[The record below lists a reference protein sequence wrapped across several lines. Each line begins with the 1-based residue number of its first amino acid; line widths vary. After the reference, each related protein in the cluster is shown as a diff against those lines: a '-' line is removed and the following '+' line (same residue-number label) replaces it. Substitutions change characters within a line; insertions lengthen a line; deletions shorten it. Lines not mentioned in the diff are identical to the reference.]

1 MNTQFLGSIIG
12 AIEDDFEK
20 YRGKE
25 DIDSRVIFEEISD
38 MTNNFIQFYQG
49 NGTVTE
55 KDSEYACEAIQFLI
69 DEITKTQNIWAGI
82 ENTKEK
88 YELKLSDMYQLTH
101 IDTKTGETKIIEFDE
116 E

>member
-12 AIEDDFEK
+12 AIEDYFEK

-25 DIDSRVIFEEISD
+25 DIDSRVIFKEISD
-38 MTNNFIQFYQG
+38 MTNNFIQHYQG

-55 KDSEYACEAIQFLI
+55 EDSEHACEAIQFMI
-69 DEITKTQNIWAGI
+69 DEIMQTKNIWGGI

-88 YELKLSDMYQLTH
+88 YELKLSDMYQVVH
-101 IDTKTGETKIIEFDE
+101 VDTKTGETKIIELDNE
-116 E
+116 